1 MHRLL
6 LTLFAVASVGI
17 GIVATPSPPA
27 LAATT
32 QSAINWSGCGGSFQ
46 CATMAMPIN
55 YQDASLGTL
64 NVALLKLPAKN
75 QSQRIGVLMANP
87 GGPGASAIDFVRVW
101 ANLLSSDIRNRFD
114 IVTFDPR
121 GVGQSTPIECHD
133 NIQALVAADPTPDTP
148 GEWTADENISKQFA
162 QACAAKNGKILPYVG
177 TKNVARDMDS
187 IRAALGE
194 DKLTYVGYSYG
205 TVIGSTYADMFPNRV
220 RAFVLDGAVDTTLSF
235 ADINRTQMVG
245 FERAYASYL
254 DNCRQTNCSLTKHGD
269 PETVINGVLQQAD
282 KAPIPAK
289 SADRPAGPGEALLG
303 IFSALYSKVTWPQL
317 TRAMEDAFN
326 GDGSGLVRLTDQ
338 YLERNGD
345 GSYPNL
351 LEANAAVN
359 YVDET
364 CPHDPL
370 AYRQFALDWAKDAPH
385 FGASAASAAL
395 TCAYWPAKPDPL
407 TAPKAHGSAPIVVI
421 ATTND
426 PATPYEWGVA
436 LSKQLE
442 SAVLVTNRGEGH
454 TVYAQGSSCIDSAVN
469 DYLLNLKVPAAGTSC
484 GTGAP
489 PPESAGTPGPTRASG
504 ESPTAVPR
512 GTAAPGA
519 PSTGSGTPNARDEVA
534 IGILAAFAI
543 TFALAIV
550 LVLAQ
555 RRR

>member
-1 MHRLL
+1 M
-6 LTLFAVASVGI
+6 AV
-17 GIVATPSPPA
+17 
-27 LAATT
+27 
-32 QSAINWSGCGGSFQ
+32 
-46 CATMAMPIN
+46 PIN

-64 NVALLKLPAKN
+64 NLALLKLPAKN

-87 GGPGASAIDFVRVW
+87 GGPGASAIDFVRIW
-101 ANLLSSDIRNRFD
+101 SNILSNDIRNRFD

-121 GVGQSTPIECHD
+121 GVGQSTPVECHD

-148 GEWTADENISKQFA
+148 AEWTADENISKQFA
-162 QACAAKNGKILPYVG
+162 QDCAAKNGKILPYVG
-177 TKNVARDMDS
+177 TKNVARDMDA
-187 IRAALGE
+187 IRTALGE

-235 ADINRTQMVG
+235 ADINRTQMLG

-269 PETVINGVLQQAD
+269 PEAVINGVLQQAD

-289 SADRPAGPGEALLG
+289 NADRPAGPGEALLAV
-303 IFSALYSKVTWPQL
+303 FSALYSKISWPQL
-317 TRAMEDAFN
+317 TRAMEDALA

-351 LEANAAVN
+351 LEANSAVN

-370 AYRQFALDWAKDAPH
+370 AYRQFAIDWAKDAPH

-436 LSKQLE
+436 LSNQLE

-454 TVYAQGSSCIDSAVN
+454 TVYAQGSSCIDSTVN
-469 DYLLNLKVPAAGTSC
+469 DYLVNLKLPATGTSC

-489 PPESAGTPGPTRASG
+489 PPESAATPGAARPAAD
-504 ESPTAVPR
+504 SPTPNPDR
-512 GTAAPGA
+512 TTAPGA
-519 PSTGSGTPNARDEVA
+519 PSTGSGTANAKNEVA
-534 IGILAAFAI
+534 IGILAAFAV
-543 TFALAIV
+543 TFALAAIV
-550 LVLAQ
+550 VIAQ